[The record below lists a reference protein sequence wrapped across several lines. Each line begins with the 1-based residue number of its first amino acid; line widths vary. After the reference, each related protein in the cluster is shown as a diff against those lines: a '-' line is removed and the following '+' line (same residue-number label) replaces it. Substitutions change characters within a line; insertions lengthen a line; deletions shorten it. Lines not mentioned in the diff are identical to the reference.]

1 MAITV
6 NAVKCPSCGADLPV
20 EEGREKILEVR
31 DGSFSLLFLS
41 GQRELQRDSEI
52 VSRSGI
58 AAGRKQ
64 RLVRLTLVVS
74 RERHEARQRVISH
87 KRHLKR

>member
-1 MAITV
+1 MEDV
-6 NAVKCPSCGADLPV
+6 RRKKED
-20 EEGREKILEVR
+20 GRGKILEVR

-64 RLVRLTLVVS
+64 GLVRLTLVVS
-74 RERHEARQRVISH
+74 RERHEARQRVIGH

>member
-1 MAITV
+1 M
-6 NAVKCPSCGADLPV
+6 K
-20 EEGREKILEVR
+20 EEGRGKMEEGRGKILEVR

-58 AAGRKQ
+58 AAGR
-64 RLVRLTLVVS
+64 
-74 RERHEARQRVISH
+74 
-87 KRHLKR
+87 